1 MYKIVIR
8 QSYNPFNSVYYVE
21 YEGKI
26 IDYIDNS
33 VDSLLNIYPPDVTK
47 RITNKRL
54 YQENIPD
61 IDDDTEI
68 VYFDYKKI
76 EESIQEFIY
85 EIENDPE
92 ILLNHN
98 IKVFHDIEDMKL
110 YLQKLIPIAQ
120 SLLNATRDHKSTTM
134 SDKFHK
140 YTKQPSDFNIN
151 DSEYDMLVDQLVFDI
166 LLNYYEEKSKKI
178 TRYKFAYEIAPIIY
192 KNNSI
197 VFVRETYTNR
207 INQRMINTM
216 SDALE
221 SYYTRCKKTINLKRT
236 FNPKRIYK
244 INRILKKVKKVEKK
258 YKFKGTFIFKG
269 FDKYNNTVTWN
280 GLVMPDIDSM
290 LYVNHLITPKKQKE
304 SELDLNAI
312 HSCLKENQVL
322 SKYPG
327 YKVPIYKYIQNMS
340 IVSITTKKIISL
352 LHKIDNFD
360 DSHEQLTVKYVT
372 DKLDQLNHPVAEYN
386 NPYKERSFASWLG
399 LFFDNTFV
407 PKKIYENEYTIKNS
421 SELRRIVDSLN
432 KYEAAIKRLRPS
444 TDIDTPIKI
453 FSKSIELYSIIFHKR
468 IEIILD
474 YYMSTMDL
482 AHLEND
488 KKEIIMK
495 SFSKWVNQDS
505 ILVSAIDIGNENN
518 SYFSYETAFSPMIF
532 IEQKLYRK
540 ALEDI
545 ISENNSNSLEA
556 VIHQNFEY
564 IQAIHLVRFK
574 TLELFRYHARFNPKP
589 KIKCYSPGEHD
600 NYKYSPIADFLLN
613 NYNLRK
619 YSDEIWEKANEIKS
633 KND

>member
-120 SLLNATRDHKSTTM
+120 SLLNATRDHKSATM

-178 TRYKFAYEIAPIIY
+178 TRYDFAQKMAEIMY
-192 KNNSI
+192 KNNS
-197 VFVRETYTNR
+197 VFFYKYPCAER

-236 FNPKRIYK
+236 FNPKRI
-244 INRILKKVKKVEKK
+244 
-258 YKFKGTFIFKG
+258 
-269 FDKYNNTVTWN
+269 
-280 GLVMPDIDSM
+280 
-290 LYVNHLITPKKQKE
+290 
-304 SELDLNAI
+304 
-312 HSCLKENQVL
+312 
-322 SKYPG
+322 
-327 YKVPIYKYIQNMS
+327 
-340 IVSITTKKIISL
+340 
-352 LHKIDNFD
+352 
-360 DSHEQLTVKYVT
+360 
-372 DKLDQLNHPVAEYN
+372 
-386 NPYKERSFASWLG
+386 
-399 LFFDNTFV
+399 
-407 PKKIYENEYTIKNS
+407 
-421 SELRRIVDSLN
+421 
-432 KYEAAIKRLRPS
+432 
-444 TDIDTPIKI
+444 
-453 FSKSIELYSIIFHKR
+453 
-468 IEIILD
+468 
-474 YYMSTMDL
+474 
-482 AHLEND
+482 
-488 KKEIIMK
+488 
-495 SFSKWVNQDS
+495 
-505 ILVSAIDIGNENN
+505 
-518 SYFSYETAFSPMIF
+518 
-532 IEQKLYRK
+532 
-540 ALEDI
+540 
-545 ISENNSNSLEA
+545 
-556 VIHQNFEY
+556 
-564 IQAIHLVRFK
+564 
-574 TLELFRYHARFNPKP
+574 
-589 KIKCYSPGEHD
+589 
-600 NYKYSPIADFLLN
+600 
-613 NYNLRK
+613 
-619 YSDEIWEKANEIKS
+619 
-633 KND
+633 